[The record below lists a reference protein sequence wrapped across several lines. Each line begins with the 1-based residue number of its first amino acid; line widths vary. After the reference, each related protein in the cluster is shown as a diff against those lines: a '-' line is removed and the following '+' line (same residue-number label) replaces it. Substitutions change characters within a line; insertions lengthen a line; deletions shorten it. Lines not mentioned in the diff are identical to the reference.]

1 MEGGRVDG
9 HRARLMDGSWGM
21 GGGPWFAVGRRARLM
36 DGGRVDGHRARLMDG
51 PWGMGGRPR
60 SAVGCRAHSM
70 RGGQRCARVSGARA
84 RVQGRGDG
92 L

>member
-1 MEGGRVDG
+1 
-9 HRARLMDGSWGM
+9 M
-21 GGGPWFAVGRRARLM
+21 GGGPRFVVGRHARLM
-36 DGGRVDGHRARLMDG
+36 EGGRVDGHRARLMDG

-60 SAVGCRAHSM
+60 SAVGRCAHSM
-70 RGGQRCARVSGARA
+70 RGGQRCARVSGVRA